1 MNRGLLSSDKQ
12 DWETP
17 PEIFDPLNEVF
28 FFDMDV
34 CASQDNAKCEEFFST
49 SGLTSNWHGT
59 FKAAGRIFNPT
70 CWCNP
75 PYSQTEK
82 WLRKAKEEADKGC
95 TVVCL
100 VAARPDTK
108 AWQDVIFPHAKAICF
123 IRGRIK
129 FVGAKDP
136 AMFPSALV
144 VFGPEGITDN
154 QWLTLCKFG
163 AVWNN
168 ETEDA
173 G

>member
-1 MNRGLLSSDKQ
+1 MNRSILSSDKQ

-17 PEIFDPLNEVF
+17 WTLFSPLNEAF
-28 FFDMDV
+28 GFKLDV
-34 CASQDNAKCEEFFST
+34 CATHENTKHIIFYTPLNDGLVQD
-49 SGLTSNWHGT
+49 WH
-59 FKAAGRIFNPT
+59 KLDLPV

-75 PYSQTEK
+75 PYNQAEK
-82 WLRKAKEEADKGC
+82 WLHKAHEESLKGC

-108 AWQDVIFPHAKAICF
+108 AWQDVIFPHAQAICF

-144 VFGPEGITDN
+144 VFKDGPLWQEQIDA
-154 QWLTLCKFG
+154 LEKFG
-163 AVWNN
+163 HVVR
-168 ETEDA
+168 
-173 G
+173 